1 MCLVLSSVQNAFL
14 FCHDFM
20 TCWGENV
27 LKLHGG
33 DGCYWK
39 TTELNTY
46 FQRVNFITH
55 ALNLN
60 FFNKIRL
67 DTVESETIL
76 DKLFKNK
83 SYINIFGLL
92 KKIKKRKWEEGN
104 WW

>member
-20 TCWGENV
+20 TCWDENV

-55 ALNLN
+55 VLNLN